1 VRQLECDIAIVA
13 GGAAGLAAAVAAS
26 ENGAQV
32 IVCEKAG
39 HTGGCGN
46 MASGLLA
53 VESRYQKQMQLPLSR
68 EEVFEY
74 HMTYTHWRADARLVR
89 AYLDKSA
96 DTIDWLE
103 TMGVE
108 FLAVESH
115 GPGNKYTWH
124 VVKAPWPMG
133 TCRLMMDILADKA
146 RQAGTQIL
154 LKAPVKSLIKEG
166 ARITGVTAVD
176 EYGEDLEI
184 RAEAAVIATG
194 GIYDNPA
201 MIKEHT
207 GFEVGR
213 DLILRNRKGA
223 TGDGLRMAWE
233 AGAAQTDIIMHFMQ
247 QSAFVGPAVSASFL
261 QPNLV
266 VNLQGERFM
275 NEEVITSNN
284 MFSGNA
290 IALQRDKCAF
300 SIMDEAAKNHYV
312 ETGYD
317 FQPAYGVA
325 QWGAHLKADGFEA
338 EMHAAAAK
346 GTEGAYIAG
355 SLAELAAMTG
365 IDREGLAKTVF
376 EYNQACDTGRDTL
389 FDRKARYLRPIRRPP
404 FYARKFFLD
413 AFGSL
418 GGIRIDYRGRVLD
431 TEGDVIP
438 GLYAAGADAEAIYG
452 DTYPITLPGS
462 TMGFAVN
469 SGRIAGENAAE
480 YAARTQ
486 FTRARPIAGS
496 TETPCRTCLP

>member
-1 VRQLECDIAIVA
+1 MRELTCDVAIVA
-13 GGAAGLAAAVAAS
+13 AGAAGLTAAVAAS
-26 ENGAQV
+26 ENGAKV
-32 IVCEKAG
+32 VVCEKAG

-53 VESRYQKQMQLPLSR
+53 VESRFQKQMQLALTL

-89 AYLDKSA
+89 AYLAKSA

-103 TMGVE
+103 NMGVE

-133 TCRLMMDILADKA
+133 TCRKMMDILAERA
-146 RQAGTQIL
+146 RQTGVEIL
-154 LKAPVKSLIKEG
+154 LRTPGKNLLREG
-166 ARITGVTAVD
+166 AEVIGLTAVD
-176 EYGEDLEI
+176 EAGDEV
-184 RAEAAVIATG
+184 RVTAKAVIIATG
-194 GIYDNPA
+194 GIYDNPP

-213 DLILRNRKGA
+213 DLLLRARKGA
-223 TGDGLRMAWE
+223 AGDGLRMAWE
-233 AGAAQTDIIMHFMQ
+233 AGAAPTEIIMHFMQ
-247 QSAFVGPAVSASFL
+247 QSAFVGPAVSGSFL

-266 VNLQGERFM
+266 VNLLGERFM

-290 IALQRDKCAF
+290 IALQKDRIAF
-300 SIMDEAAKNHYV
+300 SILDEATKIQYV
-312 ETGYD
+312 ESGYD

-325 QWGAHLKADGFEA
+325 QWGARLKADGFDA
-338 EMHAAAAK
+338 EMRATAAK
-346 GTEGAYIAG
+346 GTEGAYIAE

-365 IDREGLAKTVF
+365 IDPQGLEKTVT
-376 EYNQACDTGRDTL
+376 EYNRACDTGRDPL
-389 FDRKARYLRPIRRPP
+389 FDRKPRHMRAVRQAP

-418 GGIRIDYRGRVLD
+418 GGIKINHKTEVLD
-431 TEGDVIP
+431 MSADAIP

-469 SGRIAGENAAE
+469 SGRIAGENAAA
-480 YAARTQ
+480 YART
-486 FTRARPIAGS
+486 AAS
-496 TETPCRTCLP
+496 S